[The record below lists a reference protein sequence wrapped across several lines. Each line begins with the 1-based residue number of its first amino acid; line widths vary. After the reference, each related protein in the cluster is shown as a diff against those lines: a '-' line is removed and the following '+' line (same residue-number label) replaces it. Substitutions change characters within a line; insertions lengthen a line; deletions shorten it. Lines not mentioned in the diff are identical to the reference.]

1 MKRRLTLRTHS
12 IPDWAHLEHV
22 GSALSLIRFKALVSE
37 IDHVRICQVIS
48 VPLEMLVS
56 TGLNSVS
63 SVTLLFSMH
72 RDLTWHPSFLPTDI
86 EFGLPQHGVAWR
98 RDRGEGRGI

>member
-1 MKRRLTLRTHS
+1 MKRRFTLRTHS

-22 GSALSLIRFKALVSE
+22 GSALSLIRIKDLVSKIE
-37 IDHVRICQVIS
+37 HVRRYQVIS
-48 VPLEMLVS
+48 VPLEMFIS
-56 TGLNSVS
+56 TCLHSVS
-63 SVTLLFSMH
+63 SVTLLFLVH